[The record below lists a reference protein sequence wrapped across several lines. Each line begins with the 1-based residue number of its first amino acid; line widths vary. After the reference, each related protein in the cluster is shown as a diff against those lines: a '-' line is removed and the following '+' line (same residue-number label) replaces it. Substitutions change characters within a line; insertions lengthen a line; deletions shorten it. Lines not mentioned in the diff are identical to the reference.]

1 MRGRNRPRMDGER
14 KNAGKFGGCSEG
26 RAEHP
31 SLQGR
36 LLRTE
41 DYTARS
47 GDRNIEHMDGD

>member
-1 MRGRNRPRMDGER
+1 MDGER